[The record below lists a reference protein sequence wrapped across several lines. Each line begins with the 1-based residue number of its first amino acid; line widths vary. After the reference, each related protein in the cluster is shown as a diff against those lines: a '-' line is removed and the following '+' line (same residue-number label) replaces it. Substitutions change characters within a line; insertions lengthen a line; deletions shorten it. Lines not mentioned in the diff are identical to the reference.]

1 MRKLLLALIIL
12 WPCYGAWALEGF
24 LKQSTA
30 TTVTVTMVST
40 TDGYSGKTG
49 LTLTIWAVK
58 NGSGAGAA
66 ITPTVTEVNSGSAP
80 GVYAL
85 ALTTGHTN
93 TLGELHLYV
102 TGTGAIPTDC
112 KWQISARLE
121 DDLAYPATSGRSMVV
136 DAAGL
141 VDANMVKAG
150 PSGSGTAQTAGD
162 IPGKTNSLTFT
173 VSNQL
178 DANLYSWKGG
188 TIPSPNVTGVP
199 LVDNK
204 YLLGTIFTTPAT
216 AGIMDINVKNI
227 NNVAAS
233 TPGASGGILI
243 SGSNSGTTTLG
254 ALTIT
259 GAMSINGTGNVA
271 QTGDSYARIGSAGAG
286 LTAIFA
292 NNIVDSTGGGLTAGN
307 ALMYIMSAVF
317 NTAPQTAG
325 TDDVLALK
333 KFDGTTGLATQ
344 TIAGAGTGRT
354 TSIP

>member
-1 MRKLLLALIIL
+1 MRKLLLVLIIL
-12 WPCYGAWALEGF
+12 WPCYGAFALEGF

-49 LTLTIWAVK
+49 LTLTIWAIK

-66 ITPTVTEVNSGSAP
+66 ITPTVTEVSSGSAP

-112 KWQISARLE
+112 KWEVSTYLPGEA
-121 DDLAYPATSGRSMVV
+121 ATLQADQAVN
-136 DAAGL
+136 ATKWA
-141 VDANMVKAG
+141 
-150 PSGSGTAQTAGD
+150 
-162 IPGKTNSLTFT
+162 
-173 VSNQL
+173 
-178 DANLYSWKGG
+178 GG

-199 LVDNK
+199 LVDVK
-204 YLLGTIFTTPAT
+204 YWLGTI
-216 AGIMDINVKNI
+216 V
-227 NNVAAS
+227 S
-233 TPGASGGILI
+233 TPTVAGVPNVNAKTWNDLATVALPLVPTVAGRTLDVSTGGEAGLDWANIGSPTSTVGLTNTTVGIL
-243 SGSNSGTTTLG
+243 TTY
-254 ALTIT
+254 
-259 GAMSINGTGNVA
+259 TGNTP

-292 NNIVDSTGGGLTAGN
+292 NNTVDSTGGGLTAGN
-307 ALMYIMSAVF
+307 ALMYLMSAVF

-333 KFDGTTGLATQ
+333 KFDGTTALATQ
-344 TIAGAGTGRT
+344 TIAGAGTGRNT
-354 TSIP
+354 TIP